1 MQKSQEARIRALAHD
16 LLAIVDRRDKQ
27 ALKQSAALANVPAKR
42 IKPAPQ
48 PTDIARE
55 VAYGRIV
62 MPLMP
67 LPEAAERQRVLDHR
81 AKMRERV
88 MNDTSVVMNWG
99 EAAEIE
105 EFKATE
111 HTRFNRAAGM
121 LRYGVG
127 EANVTIACDLTVEE
141 IEGIKAQLD
150 GDGRVPAEQD

>member
-88 MNDTSVVMNWG
+88 MKSRMSKMIF
-99 EAAEIE
+99 A
-105 EFKATE
+105 F
-111 HTRFNRAAGM
+111 R
-121 LRYGVG
+121 
-127 EANVTIACDLTVEE
+127 
-141 IEGIKAQLD
+141 
-150 GDGRVPAEQD
+150 